1 MPIDID
7 EFVDATPEELRELA
21 LDDTDY
27 ERVLQYLAFNPRR
40 AYSRDEIQS
49 SVGLTDIDLF
59 AILSW
64 LESEGFVRQKGRY
77 WAISPEYD
85 GEYGSPSWQDERTG
99 SPDP

>member
-7 EFVDATPEELRELA
+7 EFEAATPEELRELA
-21 LDDTDY
+21 LDDTVY

-49 SVGLTDIDLF
+49 SVGITDIDLF

-64 LESEGFVRQKGRY
+64 LESKGYVRHKGRY

-85 GEYGSPSWQDERTG
+85 GKSGSPYRQDEPTG